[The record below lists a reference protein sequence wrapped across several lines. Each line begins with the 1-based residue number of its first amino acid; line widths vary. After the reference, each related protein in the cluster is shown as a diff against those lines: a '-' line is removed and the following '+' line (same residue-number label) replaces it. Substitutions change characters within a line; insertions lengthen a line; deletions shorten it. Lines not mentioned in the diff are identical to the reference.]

1 MSPPPPSFCI
11 QGHGNTLPI
20 IAALGPWKKKK
31 KDGARTFKSTEQLL
45 TAQPEVLHQ
54 PPPFRGCSPAA
65 PFREE
70 V

>member
-31 KDGARTFKSTEQLL
+31 KMGLVLL
-45 TAQPEVLHQ
+45 K
-54 PPPFRGCSPAA
+54 A
-65 PFREE
+65 PSNY
-70 V
+70 